1 MQATLRV
8 LASGSSGNALLVR
21 IGPARLLVDAGLPL
35 PLLAARLAAAGTAP
49 GELDAILVSHEHADH
64 ARGLPELAARHP
76 GVPILASPGTARAL
90 AREQRV
96 AAEPRLAQG
105 TALLVAGSVVA
116 PFAVPHD
123 AAQPVG
129 LRIERGDFALAV
141 ATDLGEATPTV
152 VRALSGCRAVVLEAN
167 HDLDLLAGGPYPPFL
182 KRRVTSR
189 RGHLSN
195 DQAAALLAR
204 VAGPWLQHVTL
215 AHASAANNSPERA
228 LAAATHALAA
238 HRHVAITVAERDRLG
253 AEVAFDVDPSGRPP
267 VRFAPADSAAI
278 PAGRQL
284 PLFGDAP

>member
-35 PLLAARLAAAGTAP
+35 PLLAARLAAAGAAP
-49 GELDAILVSHEHADH
+49 GELDAVLVSHEHADH
-64 ARGLPELAARHP
+64 ARGLPEFAARHP

-90 AREQRV
+90 ARELSV
-96 AAEPRLAQG
+96 AAQPRLEQG
-105 TALLVAGSVVA
+105 TAVLVAGAAVV

-141 ATDLGEATPTV
+141 ATDLGEATPVV
-152 VRALSGCRAVVLEAN
+152 VRAFRGCRAIIVEAN
-167 HDLDLLAGGPYPPFL
+167 HDLDLLARGPYPPFL
-182 KRRVTSR
+182 KRRVASR

-204 VAGPWLQHVTL
+204 IAGPWLQHVTL

-228 LAAATHALAA
+228 LAAAAHALAA
-238 HRHVAITVAERDRLG
+238 HRHVALTVAERDRPG
-253 AEVAFDVDPSGRPP
+253 DEVAFDVDPSGRPAVP
-267 VRFAPADSAAI
+267 FGPAAVAAP